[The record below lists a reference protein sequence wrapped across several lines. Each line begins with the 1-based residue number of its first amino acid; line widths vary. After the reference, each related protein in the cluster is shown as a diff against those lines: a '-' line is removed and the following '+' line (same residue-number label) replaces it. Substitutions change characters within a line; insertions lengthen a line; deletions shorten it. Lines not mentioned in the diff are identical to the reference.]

1 MSLAQARG
9 SDQNHTP
16 PHNPLGTDGFEFVE
30 FTADNFDTL
39 GPLFEALGFTAV
51 AKHRTKNVVRYQQGD
66 INFLVNCE
74 PRAQALQFREQHG
87 RSACAMAFRVEDA
100 QKAFRLARQRGAEA
114 YQREKI
120 SPLELNIPAIMGI
133 GGSLIFLVDRYGD
146 NTIYDVDFKQV
157 ADPGQN
163 DCGLL
168 KIDHLTH
175 NVYPGHMD
183 RWAEFYERVF
193 NFREIHYFDI
203 RGQQTGLTSR
213 AMTSPC
219 GKIKIP
225 INESEDEQSQIN
237 EYLRDYHGEG
247 IQHIALTTDDIY
259 TTIDKLKA
267 NGIKFLDVPDTY
279 YDIIDERLPGHGE
292 PIAALMERKILIDGQ
307 YAEGQVS
314 LLLQIFTENL
324 IGPIFFEIIQRKGDE
339 GFGEGNFQAL
349 FDAIERDQMKRGV
362 LQPKK

>member
-1 MSLAQARG
+1 MSLAHARG
-9 SDQNHTP
+9 SDHSHTP
-16 PHNPLGTDGFEFVE
+16 PPNPLGTDGFEFVE
-30 FTADNFDTL
+30 FTADNTDTL

-66 INFLVNCE
+66 INFLINCE

-87 RSACAMAFRVEDA
+87 RSACAMAFRVKDA
-100 QKAFRLARQRGAEA
+100 QKAFRLARERGAEA
-114 YQREKI
+114 YQREKV

-133 GGSLIFLVDRYGD
+133 GGSLIFLVDQYAD
-146 NTIYDVDFKQV
+146 TTIYDTDFLTFTE
-157 ADPGQN
+157 PTN

-183 RWAEFYERVF
+183 RWAEFYQHIF

-247 IQHIALTTDDIY
+247 IQHIALTTNDIY
-259 TTIDKLKA
+259 TTIDKLRA
-267 NGIKFLDVPDTY
+267 NGVKFLQVPDTY
-279 YDIIDERLPGHGE
+279 YDVVDERLPGHGE
-292 PIAALMERKILIDGQ
+292 PVAMLKERKILIDGQ
-307 YAEGQVS
+307 YAEGMPS

-349 FDAIERDQMKRGV
+349 FDAIERDQIKRGV
-362 LQPKK
+362 LKPV

>member
-1 MSLAQARG
+1 MSLAHARG
-9 SDQNHTP
+9 SDQETTP
-16 PHNPLGTDGFEFVE
+16 PYNPLGTDGFEFVE

-39 GPLFEALGFTAV
+39 GPMFESLGFTAV
-51 AKHRTKNVVRYQQGD
+51 AKHRTKNVIRYQQGD

-74 PRAQALQFREQHG
+74 PRAQALQFRQEHG
-87 RSACAMAFRVEDA
+87 RSACAMAFRVDDA
-100 QKAFRLARQRGAEA
+100 QKALRLARERGAEI
-114 YQREKI
+114 YKREKV

-146 NTIYDVDFKQV
+146 NTIYDVDFLTV
-157 ADPGQN
+157 AEPGQN
-163 DCGLL
+163 DAGLL

-183 RWAEFYERVF
+183 RWAEFYEKVF

-219 GKIKIP
+219 GLIKIP

-237 EYLRDYHGEG
+237 EYLRDYRGEG

-259 TTIDKLKA
+259 ATIDKLRA
-267 NGIKFLDVPDTY
+267 NGIKFLEVPDAY
-279 YDIIDERLPGHGE
+279 YDMVDERLPGHNE
-292 PIAALMERKILIDGQ
+292 PIALLKQRKILIDGQ
-307 YAEGQVS
+307 YAEGHVS
-314 LLLQIFTENL
+314 LLLQIFTENM

-349 FDAIERDQMKRGV
+349 FDAIERDQMKRLV
-362 LQPKK
+362 LQHKQ

>member
-1 MSLAQARG
+1 MSLAHAQG
-9 SDQNHTP
+9 SDPSSTT
-16 PHNPLGTDGFEFVE
+16 PHNPLGTAGFEFVE
-30 FTADNFDTL
+30 FTADDTKTL
-39 GPLFEALGFTAV
+39 GPLFESLGFTAI
-51 AKHRTKNVVRYQQGD
+51 AKHRTKNVLRYQQGD
-66 INFLVNCE
+66 INFLINCE
-74 PRAQALQFREQHG
+74 PRAQALQFRKEHG

-100 QKAFRLARQRGAEA
+100 QKAFKLAKERGAKP
-114 YQREKI
+114 YQRDKV
-120 SPLELNIPAIMGI
+120 SAMELNIPAILGI

-146 NTIYDVDFKQV
+146 STIYDTDFKTITNHQTHSV
-157 ADPGQN
+157 
-163 DCGLL
+163 GLRF
-168 KIDHLTH
+168 IDHLTH

-183 RWAEFYERVF
+183 QWAKFYQDIF

-203 RGQQTGLTSR
+203 KGQQTGLTSR

-247 IQHIALTTDDIY
+247 IQHIALATDDIY
-259 TTIDKLKA
+259 QTIEKLRA

-279 YDIIDERLPGHGE
+279 YEILDQRLPHHGE
-292 PIAALMERKILIDGQ
+292 PVAMLKKNRILIDGQ
-307 YAEGQVS
+307 YAEGKPT
-314 LLLQIFTENL
+314 LLLQIFTKNL

-349 FDAIERDQMKRGV
+349 FDAIERDQIKRGV
-362 LQPKK
+362 LKEK